1 MQLEQFQLNSEI
13 ELRHWWFVAR
23 RRILSGLLSQ
33 IVPAGPETVVV
44 DVGCG
49 TGGNVGALGETYTC
63 VGIDPS
69 ADAVRLA
76 QERFPK
82 VRFLC
87 GHAPHDLGDWAAQ
100 ASAFLATDV
109 LEHIQDDSAFLAELV
124 AAASPGTYFLL
135 TVPADMKLWSPH
147 DQSHGHYRRYD
158 LAQLGAT
165 LGGLAS
171 QHAVAFL
178 LQLATLSG
186 CQAHPGDEPMAAE
199 VERRG
204 GDGPRDAVAPGQPA
218 ARSRVFRRVS
228 NPHQPAPRA
237 PSAWLFVRS
246 QPDRHTATREGIDD
260 DRRHDRGPLL

>member
-23 RRILSGLLSQ
+23 RRILGGLLSQ

-87 GHAPHDLGDWAAQ
+87 GHAPHDLGDWTAR
-100 ASAFLATDV
+100 ASVFLATDV

-124 AAASPGTYFLL
+124 AAARPGSYFLL

-147 DQSHGHYRRYD
+147 DESHGHYRRYD
-158 LAQLGAT
+158 LAQLAKLWEGLPVST
-165 LGGLAS
+165 LLLSYFNSRLYPVVRLIRAINRWRRKSSGEAGTDLAMPS
-171 QHAVAFL
+171 PLVNRLLDHVFSGEYRTLTNL
-178 LQLATLSG
+178 LQG
-186 CQAHPGDEPMAAE
+186 
-199 VERRG
+199 R
-204 GDGPRDAVAPGQPA
+204 
-218 ARSRVFRRVS
+218 
-228 NPHQPAPRA
+228 
-237 PSAWLFVRS
+237 
-246 QPDRHTATREGIDD
+246 
-260 DRRHDRGPLL
+260 RRHGYSSGVSLIAVLRREKA